1 VLTDL
6 AGQGV
11 ERIVC
16 LGDLVGYGADPGP
29 VVDLLMSRDVV
40 AVAGNHDYA
49 SVGKT
54 PLDWFNPYAR
64 RAAEWTA
71 ERLSADQV
79 RYLSRLPLTLEESGA
94 LLVHSSPRDPQA
106 WPYLITAEDG
116 AEVLAAFPQR
126 ICFLGH
132 SHLPAVWRVR
142 EDDRLEFERG
152 SQRRTLVPSE
162 RYLINVGSVGQPR
175 DGDRNAS
182 YAVWDLDRECV
193 DIRRVPYD
201 VEEARRRI
209 HAAGLPRVL
218 GDRLLRGR

>member
-1 VLTDL
+1 MLADL
-6 AGQGV
+6 AALGV

-16 LGDLVGYGADPGP
+16 LGDLVGYGADPGA
-29 VVDLLMSRDVV
+29 VVDLLASQGAV

-64 RAAEWTA
+64 RAAEWTS
-71 ERLSADQV
+71 EQLTVDQA
-79 RYLSRLPLTLEESGA
+79 RYLAKLPLTLEEAGA
-94 LLVHSSPRDPQA
+94 LLVHSSPRNPEA
-106 WPYLITAEDG
+106 WPYLISAEDG
-116 AEVLAAFPQR
+116 AEALSAFTHR

-152 SQRRTLVPSE
+152 PHRRVLAPSE
-162 RYLINVGSVGQPR
+162 RYLVNVGSVGQPR
-175 DGDRNAS
+175 DGDPHAA
-182 YAVWDLDRECV
+182 YAIWDLEGESV
-193 DIRRVPYD
+193 EIRRVPYD
-201 VEEARRRI
+201 VQEARRRI
-209 HAAGLPRVL
+209 HAAGLPRIL